1 MSDGIERELGA
12 LEARLGSVERELR
25 ELSADVKAI
34 RDTLAQAKGGWR
46 TLVIVAGLSGAL
58 SALTIKGATV
68 LGLLPK

>member
-25 ELSADVKAI
+25 ELSADVKTI